1 MSKPHI
7 ITTPSGDRMAII
19 PLAEYE
25 RLVVSAE
32 DTQDTRAYDEAKR
45 RLASGEDE
53 LVPTEFANRL
63 LDGENAVR
71 VWRELRG
78 LSSKELADRTGLSAP
93 YLSQIETGRRE
104 GSFVTMRKIAEAL
117 GISLNDLA

>member
-1 MSKPHI
+1 
-7 ITTPSGDRMAII
+7 
-19 PLAEYE
+19 
-25 RLVVSAE
+25 
-32 DTQDTRAYDEAKR
+32 
-45 RLASGEDE
+45 
-53 LVPTEFANRL
+53 
-63 LDGENAVR
+63 
-71 VWRELRG
+71 LRG